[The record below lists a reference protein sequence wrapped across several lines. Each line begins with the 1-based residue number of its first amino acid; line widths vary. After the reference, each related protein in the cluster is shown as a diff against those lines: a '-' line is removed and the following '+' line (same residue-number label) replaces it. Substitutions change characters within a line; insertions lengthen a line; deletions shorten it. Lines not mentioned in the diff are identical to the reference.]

1 MLTFILTLIIVA
13 LVISGMAVGSIFQN
27 KPIKG
32 SCGGIAAL
40 GIDTECEICGGDPN
54 KCEEVPEQTVEDL
67 ALAKL
72 AVDATQVK
80 KRSDG
85 ARA

>member
-1 MLTFILTLIIVA
+1 MVTFILTLIIVA

-40 GIDTECEICGGDPN
+40 GLDTSCEICGGDPN
-54 KCEEVPEQTVEDL
+54 KCEEVSEQVVEDS

-72 AVDATQVK
+72 TVDATQVGK
-80 KRSDG
+80 Q
-85 ARA
+85 